1 MADWFVKQTLGGLL
15 DEADRRFGP
24 REALYHEG
32 RRWTFGELRQDVDR
46 CARALMAAGV
56 GRGEK
61 ISLWMP
67 NRPSWIHVMLAVAK
81 IGAVLVPINTRFRT
95 SDVEYVLRQSD
106 TSTLIT
112 VDRSGPVD
120 FLSMVRELCPEI
132 ESGDPSDLRPEKFPE
147 LRRVIVLGDSSYKGT
162 RSWDDVMAGADEVSQ
177 QELED
182 RHGSTDPDNTA
193 LMMYTSGT
201 TGFPK
206 GVMHNH
212 NIQRTVVDTAN
223 RMGITPADVTLMY
236 LPLFHCFGL
245 YEGPLMSLITGCRMV
260 LTTTF
265 DPGECLKLIEQEKA
279 TVMHGFDT
287 HFRDMMDHPD
297 CENVDRSS
305 LRTGILC
312 AGMASSEPV
321 ARRAQSLLYSS
332 VSGWGMTEVGV
343 GATISFLDSSI
354 DDRCTTSG
362 YPLPGYEM
370 KVVDP
375 GSGSPTPNGSVGELY
390 VRGYGVMQ
398 GYYKKPEETAQAVD
412 SDGWMHTG
420 DCVIMRDDGVIR
432 FLGRYKDQLKVGGEN
447 VDPAEVEQFLM
458 DHPSSLKVQVV
469 GVPDDRMGE
478 VVCACVV
485 PRSGQPV
492 DNDDLAEFCRGR
504 LASFKAPRY
513 TLAFDDYPMT
523 SSGKVQKF
531 RLREMALERLGLA
544 PDAPGTG
551 M

>member
-1 MADWFVKQTLGGLL
+1 MADWFVKHTLGGLL
-15 DEADRRFGP
+15 DEADRRFGHQ
-24 REALYHEG
+24 EVLYHEG

-61 ISLWMP
+61 ITLWMP
-67 NRPSWIHVMLAVAK
+67 NRPEWIHVMLAAAK

-95 SDVEYVLRQSD
+95 SDLEYVLWQSD

-132 ESGDPSDLRPEKFPE
+132 ESCDPSDLRPEKFPE
-147 LRRVIVLGDSSYKGT
+147 LRRVIVLGDSGYRGI

-177 QELED
+177 QELEE
-182 RHGSTDPDNTA
+182 RHGSLDPDDTT

-245 YEGPLMSLITGCRMV
+245 YEGPLMSLITGCRMA

-287 HFRDMMDHPD
+287 HFRDIMDHPD

-343 GATISFLDSSI
+343 GAAISFLDSSI

-375 GSGSPTPNGSVGELY
+375 DSGAPTPNGDMGEMY

-469 GVPDDRMGE
+469 GVPDDRLGE

-485 PRSGQPV
+485 PKSGQPV
-492 DNDDLAEFCRGR
+492 DDDDLAEFCRGR
-504 LASFKAPRY
+504 LASFKTPRY

>member
-1 MADWFVKQTLGGLL
+1 MADWFEKQTLGGLL

-24 REALYHEG
+24 REVLYYEG
-32 RRWTFGELRQDVDR
+32 SRWTFNELRQDVDL

-61 ISLWMP
+61 ITLWMP
-67 NRPSWIHVMLAVAK
+67 NRPEWIHVMLAAAK
-81 IGAVLVPINTRFRT
+81 IGAVVVPINTRFRT
-95 SDVEYVLRQSD
+95 SDLEYVLWQSD

-120 FLSMVRELCPEI
+120 FLSMVHDLCPEI
-132 ESGDPSDLRPEKFPE
+132 DSGDPSDLRAEKFPE
-147 LRRVIVLGDSSYKGT
+147 LRRVIALGDSAYKGT
-162 RSWDDVMAGADEVSQ
+162 RSWEDVLAAADEVSQ
-177 QELED
+177 EELED
-182 RHGSTDPDNTA
+182 RHAATNPDDTV

-223 RMGITPADVTLMY
+223 RLGITPADVTLMY

-297 CENVDRSS
+297 CEKVDRSS

-312 AGMASSEPV
+312 AGMASSESV
-321 ARRAQSLLYSS
+321 ARRAQSILYSS

-343 GATISFLDSSI
+343 GAAISTLDSSI
-354 DDRCTTSG
+354 EDRCTTSG

-375 GSGSPTPNGSVGELY
+375 DSGEPTSNGDMGELY

-398 GYYKKPEETAQAVD
+398 GYYKKPEETDQAVD

-458 DHPSSLKVQVV
+458 DHPSASRVQVV
-469 GVPDDRMGE
+469 GVPDERLGE

-485 PRSGQPV
+485 PWRGQAV
-492 DNDDLAEFCRGR
+492 DNDDLTEFCRGR

-513 TLAFDDYPMT
+513 TLIFDDYPMT

-531 RLREMALERLGLA
+531 LLKEMALEKLGMTR
-544 PDAPGTG
+544 DAPGNG
-551 M
+551 V